1 MYTERAK
8 ALVWDVGEFVLP
20 LDLRFTWPV
29 PSLQLH
35 VSPKPDWGCMQQ
47 VLVLS
52 RGGQQWILQAQ
63 EVNYHLG
70 LAGEVSVKRRRQAL
84 RNSSAQP
91 NAEAQESFEMIDES
105 DEDLDLEDE
114 DTESLQA
121 MTTVRTGKSSG
132 SRGHFGSRSAWRTKS
147 GGVVFVHDFSCF
159 GGTLELVGRPQDIKA
174 VEKGE
179 LLGQQVLWHPPKRTP
194 RPSAMQR
201 LPGTEEKGDGT
212 CSTMSAECPEDQP
225 MRGWFDGQNL
235 YWEPTPK
242 LAGGLSDDVLKEVQ
256 SVQETVG
263 IPKDGELPAGPWVRI
278 SSALEPGG
286 IPGPDSGL
294 WTLQSSFY
302 AACYGPVPLEFL
314 EKLGDFQAGPGARE
328 LYLRTRRDA
337 RKGKEEERERPPP
350 EEEEVIIS
358 DESSDEDYTLEALG
372 LVETKPTT
380 VAFEEIIPTLKRN
393 SQPPRLRT
401 LDS

>member
-1 MYTERAK
+1 M
-8 ALVWDVGEFVLP
+8 
-20 LDLRFTWPV
+20 
-29 PSLQLH
+29 
-35 VSPKPDWGCMQQ
+35 
-47 VLVLS
+47 
-52 RGGQQWILQAQ
+52 
-63 EVNYHLG
+63 NYHLG
-70 LAGEVSVKRRRQAL
+70 LAGEVSVKRRWQAL
-84 RNSSAQP
+84 RNSSGQP

-235 YWEPTPK
+235 YWEPIPK
-242 LAGGLSDDVLKEVQ
+242 LAGAPSEPLELQSMQEALGGPKE
-256 SVQETVG
+256 
-263 IPKDGELPAGPWVRI
+263 GELPAGPWVRI

-302 AACYGPVPLEFL
+302 AACYGPVPFEFL

-372 LVETKPTT
+372 LVETKQKST

>member
-35 VSPKPDWGCMQQ
+35 VSPKPDCGCMQQ

-105 DEDLDLEDE
+105 DEDLDLDE

-159 GGTLELVGRPQDIKA
+159 GGRRERRTAGAAGAVASPKA
-174 VEKGE
+174 HPTA
-179 LLGQQVLWHPPKRTP
+179 LGHAAL
-194 RPSAMQR
+194 A
-201 LPGTEEKGDGT
+201 GDG
-212 CSTMSAECPEDQP
+212 
-225 MRGWFDGQNL
+225 
-235 YWEPTPK
+235 
-242 LAGGLSDDVLKEVQ
+242 
-256 SVQETVG
+256 
-263 IPKDGELPAGPWVRI
+263 GEG
-278 SSALEPGG
+278 
-286 IPGPDSGL
+286 
-294 WTLQSSFY
+294 
-302 AACYGPVPLEFL
+302 
-314 EKLGDFQAGPGARE
+314 
-328 LYLRTRRDA
+328 
-337 RKGKEEERERPPP
+337 
-350 EEEEVIIS
+350 
-358 DESSDEDYTLEALG
+358 
-372 LVETKPTT
+372 
-380 VAFEEIIPTLKRN
+380 
-393 SQPPRLRT
+393 
-401 LDS
+401 